1 MADRRPPTTD
11 PEPVPVSETAPSAHA
26 PDAAGPGGPEPA
38 AAYQGDGADPLAE
51 PEAAAPKARPLPPMT
66 ADGVLVRQAPP
77 APPRPPDPPP
87 AAPADA
93 GPLAEAAGEPDADPR
108 ADDQPTSTEAERE
121 AAEREAP
128 EHGDARPPGP
138 LGGTPVGDGA
148 ANATATR
155 HASAAPGPV
164 RADPTAPP
172 APAPLAESE
181 QAVAADLRRMS
192 RLRRRAR
199 TDDGPPL
206 DPGTQIA
213 QQAGYEVMDVGEP
226 PSLVQRYFTTL
237 RHASGLVAGS
247 AVAVARDRDQ
257 FPWVKGFPL
266 LLIKLAAFFVRPFVK
281 RDIRGLRLEG
291 QLRRR
296 LELLGPT
303 YIKLGQVL
311 ALREDLLP
319 PFITEE
325 LKNLLD
331 RLPVMPFPEYT
342 DRVTKGLGRP
352 WQEAFRHIDPK
363 PLGSASIGQIHPA
376 TTVDG
381 DDVILK
387 VVKPHIYV
395 VLKRDA
401 RLLGFFGSF
410 LQVFFARYQPKKV
423 LDEFAEYTL
432 REVDLRREAENA
444 EQMAINFA
452 DVPAIRFPKIYR
464 EYSSRL
470 VLTQERFRGIRPD
483 TPAST
488 ALPLA
493 AREELVDLGALAIIR
508 MLYQDGFFHADL
520 HPGNMF
526 VLDTEPDARGEV
538 HPQIGFIDL
547 GMVGYFDGD
556 LRRTLLY
563 YFFSLV
569 TGDAENAARYLASVS
584 EAGKKAD
591 PRGFQRAVAELC
603 RRFYRA
609 QKYGEVNVG
618 QLVMESVGLAGQYRM
633 YFPVEMVLMTKALV
647 TFEGVGQTLLPGFDV
662 AEVSKKHVNKLFR
675 NQFNPA
681 ALLRESFRGAP
692 ELVDLVVKAPTLLA
706 EGIRFVEA
714 RMRGADANP
723 LAGLRTALLSGASL
737 VAATLAVS
745 TGGPWFLWAP
755 LFALAAVFAMKQ
767 S

>member
-1 MADRRPPTTD
+1 MPSSDPLPD
-11 PEPVPVSETAPSAHA
+11 VPEPVPFSETTADAHA
-26 PDAAGPGGPEPA
+26 PDAAAEA
-38 AAYQGDGADPLAE
+38 ATEGHEGDGAPDSLRQQDE
-51 PEAAAPKARPLPPMT
+51 PTVTEDERRAAR
-66 ADGVLVRQAPP
+66 DG
-77 APPRPPDPPP
+77 
-87 AAPADA
+87 
-93 GPLAEAAGEPDADPR
+93 
-108 ADDQPTSTEAERE
+108 DDR
-121 AAEREAP
+121 
-128 EHGDARPPGP
+128 
-138 LGGTPVGDGA
+138 PVGPAGD
-148 ANATATR
+148 NATATV
-155 HASAAPGPV
+155 HAGSAPGPV
-164 RADPTAPP
+164 RADPTD
-172 APAPLAESE
+172 APAAAPRAESE
-181 QAVAADLRRMS
+181 QAVAADLRRLA
-192 RLRRRAR
+192 RLRQRAGT
-199 TDDGPPL
+199 TDVPAL
-206 DPGTQIA
+206 DAGTEVA
-213 QQAGYEVMDVGEP
+213 RQAGFEVMDVGEP
-226 PSLVQRYFTTL
+226 PSLVRRYFTTL
-237 RHASGLVAGS
+237 RHATGLVYGS
-247 AVAVARDRDQ
+247 AVAVARDREQ
-257 FPWVKGFPL
+257 FAFVKGFPL
-266 LLIKLAAFFVRPFVK
+266 FLIRLAAFFVRPLVQ
-281 RDIRGLRLEG
+281 RGLRDLPIEK

-331 RLPVMPFPEYT
+331 RLPVMPFPEYL
-342 DRVTKGLGRP
+342 DRVAKGLGRP
-352 WQEAFRHIDPK
+352 VDEMFTEIDPK
-363 PLGSASIGQIHPA
+363 PLGSASIGQIHAA
-376 TTVDG
+376 TTVEG

-395 VLKRDA
+395 ILKRDA

-432 REVDLRREAENA
+432 KEVDLRREADNL

-452 DVPAIRFPKIYR
+452 DQPDIRFPPVYR
-464 EYSSRL
+464 QYSSRL
-470 VLTQERFRGIRPD
+470 VLTMGRFRGIRPD

-488 ALPLA
+488 ALPLD
-493 AREELVDLGALAIIR
+493 ARERLVDLGALAIIR

-526 VLDTEPDARGEV
+526 VLDTEPGADGVIRPKV
-538 HPQIGFIDL
+538 GFIDL

-609 QKYGEVNVG
+609 QRHGEVNVG
-618 QLVMESVGLAGQYRM
+618 QLIMESVGLAGQYRM
-633 YFPVEMVLMTKALV
+633 YFPVELVLMTKALV

-662 AEVSKKHVNKLFR
+662 ADVSRKHVNKLFMS
-675 NQFNPA
+675 QFNPI
-681 ALLRESFRGAP
+681 ALLKESFRGAP
-692 ELVDLVVKAPTLLA
+692 ELVDLIVKSPTLLS
-706 EGIRFVEA
+706 EGIRFLETRIRSAEA
-714 RMRGADANP
+714 SP

-737 VAATLAVS
+737 VSGVIAVT
-745 TGGPWFLWAP
+745 TGGPWFLWGP
-755 LFALAAVFAMKQ
+755 LFALAAGFAMKR

>member
-1 MADRRPPTTD
+1 MLPPPHRPDPDAPDRAADTPAGD
-11 PEPVPVSETAPSAHA
+11 ADDLVPVSEIRPETHP
-26 PDAAGPGGPEPA
+26 PDAAASAERFE
-38 AAYQGDGADPLAE
+38 GDGAPD
-51 PEAAAPKARPLPPMT
+51 
-66 ADGVLVRQAPP
+66 LV
-77 APPRPPDPPP
+77 DV
-87 AAPADA
+87 
-93 GPLAEAAGEPDADPR
+93 
-108 ADDQPTSTEAERE
+108 ADDDPSITEARRE
-121 AAEREAP
+121 ADED
-128 EHGDARPPGP
+128 GDARPPGP
-138 LGGTPVGDGA
+138 DGD
-148 ANATATR
+148 NATATV
-155 HASAAPGPV
+155 HAEAAPGPV
-164 RADPTAPP
+164 RAAPTDAPVRDSHH
-172 APAPLAESE
+172 ESE
-181 QAVAADLRRMS
+181 HAVAAELSRLA
-192 RLRRRAR
+192 RLRRRVG
-199 TDDGPPL
+199 TDVVPPL
-206 DPGTQIA
+206 DAGTA
-213 QQAGYEVMDVGEP
+213 VARDAGFEVMDVGAP
-226 PSLVQRYFTTL
+226 PSLVRRYFTTL
-237 RHASGLVAGS
+237 RHAIGLVYGS
-247 AVAVARDRDQ
+247 AVAVARDREQ
-257 FPWVKGFPL
+257 FSWVKGFPL
-266 LLIKLAAFFVRPFVK
+266 FLIKLAAFFVKPLVR
-281 RDIRGLRLEG
+281 RDLRGLPIQV

-319 PFITEE
+319 PSITEE

-331 RLPVMPFPEYT
+331 RLPVMPFPEYL
-342 DRVTKGLGRP
+342 DRVAKGLGRP
-352 WQEAFRHIDPK
+352 VDEMFSHVDPK

-376 TTVDG
+376 TTVGG

-395 VLKRDA
+395 ILKRDA

-432 REVDLRREAENA
+432 REVDLRREADNA
-444 EQMAINFA
+444 EQLALNFA
-452 DVPAIRFPKIYR
+452 DVPGVRFPTIYR

-483 TPAST
+483 TEASRQ
-488 ALPLA
+488 LPLE
-493 AREELVDLGALAIIR
+493 ARERLVDLGALAIIR

-526 VLDTEPDARGEV
+526 LLDTEPDEHGHVR
-538 HPQIGFIDL
+538 PTIGFIDL

-563 YFFSLV
+563 YYFSLV

-609 QKYGEVNVG
+609 QRYGEVNVG
-618 QLVMESVGLAGQYRM
+618 QLIMESVGLAGQYRM

-662 AEVSKKHVNKLFR
+662 AEVSRKHVNKLFLS
-675 NQFNPA
+675 QFNPV
-681 ALLRESFRGAP
+681 ALLKESFRGAP
-692 ELVDLVVKAPTLLA
+692 ELVDLIVKSPTLLS
-706 EGIRFVEA
+706 EGIRFLET
-714 RMRGADANP
+714 RLRQPSDSP

-755 LFALAAVFAMKQ
+755 LFALAAGFALKR